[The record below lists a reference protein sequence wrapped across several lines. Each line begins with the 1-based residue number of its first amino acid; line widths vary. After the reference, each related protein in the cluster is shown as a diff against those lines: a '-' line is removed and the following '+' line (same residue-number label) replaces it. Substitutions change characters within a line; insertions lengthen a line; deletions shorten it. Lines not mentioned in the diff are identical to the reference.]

1 MDSIFI
7 SNLIVHANH
16 GVFQEEKN
24 LGQKFLIDLT
34 LNLDTQEAG
43 ITENLEKSVHYGV
56 LANEVTELF
65 KSKSNDLIEKCA
77 EEIAVFILTKYDL
90 VKNVNV
96 KIKKPWAPIMLPVDE
111 VLVEINRKRHIA
123 FLGLGSNIGDSEIIL
138 KNAIQ
143 KINNEYTKVTKKS
156 KLYRTKAWG
165 LEEQPDFLNMAIEI
179 ETFYE
184 PLTLLKHLQK
194 IEIDLG
200 RERKIHWGP
209 RTIDID
215 ILFIDNLKIY
225 AENLKVPHPYIE
237 ERQFVL
243 EPMCDIAPFY
253 VHPVLNTQIRKLLEK
268 IKGND

>member
-16 GVFQEEKN
+16 GVFQEEKT
-24 LGQKFLIDLT
+24 LGQKFLIDIK

-43 ITENLEKSVHYGV
+43 ITENLDKSVHYGI
-56 LANEVTELF
+56 LANEITELF
-65 KSKSNDLIEKCA
+65 KRKSNDLIEKCA
-77 EEIAVFILTKYDL
+77 EEIALFILKKYNL
-90 VKNVNV
+90 VDEVNV

-111 VLVEINRKRHIA
+111 VLVEITRKRHIA
-123 FLGLGSNIGDSEIIL
+123 FLGLGSNIGDSESLL
-138 KNAIQ
+138 KEAIES
-143 KINNEYTKVTKKS
+143 INDDYTVVTNES

-165 LEEQPDFLNMAIEI
+165 LENQPDFLNMVIEI

-184 PLTLLKHLQK
+184 PITLLKHLQK

-225 AENLKVPHPYIE
+225 HKDLKVPHPYIE
-237 ERQFVL
+237 ERQFVV

-253 VHPVLNTQIRKLLEK
+253 IHPVLNKQIRILLEK
-268 IKGND
+268 LKGNE